1 MSLRLHP
8 SSRDRAIDPAIDS
21 TAVPAPRL
29 LTGGLSQPNFRTAV
43 APVTQTLGD
52 VTGRRQHWSG
62 VVRRGAVDTTP
73 VTSAH
78 RPANSFAQIDP
89 RNHA

>member
-1 MSLRLHP
+1 MTFWDHALP
-8 SSRDRAIDPAIDS
+8 FDRIQESA
-21 TAVPAPRL
+21 RQL
-29 LTGGLSQPNFRTAV
+29 LTAGLSQPKFRTDV
-43 APVTQTLGD
+43 APVTQTLGG

-78 RPANSFAQIDP
+78 HPANSFAQNDP
-89 RNHA
+89 RNNA